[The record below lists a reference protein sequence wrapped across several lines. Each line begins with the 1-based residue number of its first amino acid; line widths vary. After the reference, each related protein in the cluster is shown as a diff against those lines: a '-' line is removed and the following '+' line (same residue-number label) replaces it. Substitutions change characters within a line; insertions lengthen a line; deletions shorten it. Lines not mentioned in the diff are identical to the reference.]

1 MPSPAQEFSLD
12 KPSLSKII
20 VSAIDIGT
28 NSVHMVIVEVNP
40 SIPSFRALASEKQM
54 VRLGEYCKD
63 TGWLTPDAMQR
74 TLEALKRFQQLS
86 ESFGSKTTLAVATS
100 AVREAPNGIDFL
112 HQIKRTLGI
121 RVDLISGQ
129 EEARRIYLGVLSAIS
144 FEGEPHI
151 VMDIGGGS
159 TEFILGDGGE
169 AKFLRSVKVGS
180 VRLTDQ
186 FVHSDP
192 LTQEDYTALKKHVNS
207 ALEPMTGRLLAEGPF
222 KRLIGTSGT
231 VVTLAQLDSRRRTG
245 NIPDTING
253 YELTQ
258 ANVRQLLKELRG
270 LNNQERRKLVPERRA
285 DVLVSGAIIVQEAM
299 SLLKADSLIICER
312 ALREGLI
319 VDWMIQ
325 NGYIEDRLRYQES
338 VRERSVYRLINKF
351 GIERDHTE
359 HVATLTLR
367 LFDQMKELGLHAWG
381 NYERQLLWAAAIL
394 HNIGH
399 SIAHSSHHKHS
410 YYLIRHGEM
419 LGYTEEEI
427 EIMANLARYHRRS
440 TPRRNHPDFMKLSK
454 KHRQVVRDLS
464 PLLRLASALDRRRNI
479 VVKEVKLERAE
490 NSSALNLWIIPMRPD
505 EDCSMELWSAGE
517 KKTIM
522 EEHFDQVIQVK
533 LSEPPSGNN
542 D

>member
-1 MPSPAQEFSLD
+1 VPSLVQELSPD

-54 VRLGEYCKD
+54 VRLGEYCKA
-63 TGWLTPDAMQR
+63 TGWLTPEAMQR
-74 TLEALKRFQQLS
+74 TLDALKRFQQLS
-86 ESFGSKTTLAVATS
+86 ESFGSKTVLAVATS

-121 RVDLISGQ
+121 QVDLISGQ

-144 FEGEPHI
+144 FEGQPHI

-192 LTQEDYTALKKHVNS
+192 LNNEDYEALKKHVNS
-207 ALEPMTGRLLAEGPF
+207 TLEPMMERLLAEGPF
-222 KRLIGTSGT
+222 KRMIGTSGT
-231 VVTLAQLDSRRRTG
+231 VISLAQLDSRRRNG
-245 NIPDTING
+245 NVPDTING

-258 ANVRQLLKELRG
+258 ANVRQLLKELRS

-325 NGYIEDRLRYQES
+325 NGYIEDRLRYQQS
-338 VRERSVYRLINKF
+338 VRERSVYRLVNKF
-351 GIERDHTE
+351 GVEREHTE
-359 HVATLTLR
+359 HLAKLTLQ
-367 LFDQMKELGLHAWG
+367 LFDQTKELGLHAWG

-427 EIMANLARYHRRS
+427 EILANLARYHRRS
-440 TPRRNHPDFMKLSK
+440 SPKRNHPDFMKLSK
-454 KHRQVVRDLS
+454 QHRQVVRDLS

-490 NSSALNLWIIPMRPD
+490 SSRALNLWIIPMLPD
-505 EDCSMELWSAGE
+505 EDCLMELWSAEE
-517 KKTIM
+517 KKTVF

-533 LSEPPSGNN
+533 LQGAT